1 MQTRVI
7 TSLGMMAICCLGF
20 AGPVSAQSVHRTP
33 EQVAQALVDA
43 YNARDIE
50 AIMRTYSVESIA
62 YRLPD
67 GEAFLKGHADI
78 RKKFMTAFER
88 DPKTRVEVVD
98 RIVDGKFVIDKEKL
112 TGESEG
118 KKYERQATVIYEI
131 TDGLIRKEWY
141 LRK

>member
-1 MQTRVI
+1 MQRRVI
-7 TSLGMMAICCLGF
+7 ASLSIVAICFLSYGEL
-20 AGPVSAQSVHRTP
+20 VSAQSVQRTP

-43 YNARDIE
+43 FNARDIE
-50 AIMRTYSVESIA
+50 AIMRTYSLESIA

-67 GEAFLKGHADI
+67 GEAFIKGHVEI
-78 RKKFMTAFER
+78 RKKFTTAFER

-118 KKYERQATVIYEI
+118 KQYERYVTVIYEI